1 MKQIVKFKYENTLH
15 FFGEKMKIENIH
27 ARQILDSRGNPTIE
41 VEVHTD
47 NCTGTAAVPSGAST
61 GKYEA
66 LELRDNK
73 SDFHGKSVYTAIN
86 NVNTTISAL
95 LKGMNV
101 DDQRKIDEAMIK
113 ADGTKNKSKFG
124 ANAILGVSMACSRAG
139 AISYNSHLHEYLGS
153 LYGNKEFSLP
163 VPFCNVINGGAHGGG
178 GLKFQE
184 FMIVP
189 NKAKTFEEAVKLV
202 AETYQELKKVI
213 AENFGKKFTSLG
225 DEGGFSPPI
234 DTPEAALDLIEVAL
248 KRVGHGGK
256 ISLAM
261 DVAASEFWNEETEKY
276 QVSESL
282 FMTGEELVD
291 YYALLVKKH
300 NIISIEDPFH
310 QDDYESYA
318 KLMKK
323 LGGKVQIV
331 GDDLL
336 VTNVERIKKAI
347 QMNACNALLLKVN
360 QIGSLTEAMEAAKLA
375 QANGW
380 KVMVSH
386 RSGETEDAFIADLA
400 VGINAGQTK
409 LGAPARSD
417 RTAKYNELLR
427 IEDISGKKIKYA
439 GF

>member
-1 MKQIVKFKYENTLH
+1 
-15 FFGEKMKIENIH
+15 MKIEKLH

-73 SDFHGKSVYTAIN
+73 TDFHGKSVYNAIH
-86 NVNTTISAL
+86 NVCHVIAPL

-101 DDQRKIDEAMIK
+101 DDQRKIDETMIK
-113 ADGTKNKSKFG
+113 ADGTKNKSKLG

-139 AISYNSHLHEYLGS
+139 AMSYSMHLHEYLGS
-153 LYGNKEFSLP
+153 LYENKSGFTLP
-163 VPFCNVINGGAHGGG
+163 VPFCNVINGGVHAGG

-189 NKAKTFEEAVKLV
+189 YKAKTFAEAVKLV
-202 AETYQELKKVI
+202 SETYQELKKVI
-213 AENFGKKFTSLG
+213 AETFGKQFTLLG

-234 DTPEAALDLIEVAL
+234 ESPEAALDLLEVAL
-248 KRVGHGGK
+248 GRVGHRAK
-256 ISLAM
+256 VAIAM
-261 DVAASEFWNEETEKY
+261 DVAASEFYDEKTQKY
-276 QVSESL
+276 QVAVST
-282 FMTGEELVD
+282 FMTGDELVD
-291 YYALLVKKH
+291 YYVMLSKKY
-300 NIISIEDPFH
+300 NIISIEDPFD
-310 QDDYESYA
+310 QDDFESYA

-323 LGGKVQIV
+323 IGGKIQIV

-347 QMNACNALLLKVN
+347 DMKACNALLLKVN
-360 QIGSLTEAMEAAKLA
+360 QIGSLTEAMEAARLA
-375 QANGW
+375 QSHGW

-400 VGINAGQTK
+400 VGINSGQIK
-409 LGAPARSD
+409 LGAPARSE

-427 IEDISGKKIKYA
+427 IEDISNKTIKYA
-439 GF
+439 EF

>member
-1 MKQIVKFKYENTLH
+1 
-15 FFGEKMKIENIH
+15 MKIEKLH

-73 SDFHGKSVYTAIN
+73 TDYNGKSVYTAVHNVCHIIN
-86 NVNTTISAL
+86 PL
-95 LKGMNV
+95 LVGVNV
-101 DDQRKIDEAMIK
+101 DDQRKIDEIMIK

-139 AISYNSHLHEYLGS
+139 AISYNMHLHEYLGS
-153 LYGNKEFSLP
+153 LYENKEFTLP
-163 VPFCNVINGGAHGGG
+163 VPFCNVINGGVHGGG

-189 NKAKTFEEAVKLV
+189 YKAKTFAEATKLV
-202 AETYQELKKVI
+202 AETYHELKKVI
-213 AENFGKKFTSLG
+213 AETFGKKFTSLG

-234 DTPEAALDLIEVAL
+234 DSPEAALDLLEVAL
-248 KRVGHGGK
+248 GRSGHKAKVG
-256 ISLAM
+256 IAM
-261 DVAASEFWNEETEKY
+261 DVAASEFYDEKTKKY
-276 QVSESL
+276 QVSSDVS
-282 FMTGEELVD
+282 MTGEELGN
-291 YYALLVKKH
+291 YYVMLSKKY
-300 NIISIEDPFH
+300 NIISIEDPFD
-310 QDDYESYA
+310 QDDFESYA
-318 KLMKK
+318 KLTSKI
-323 LGGKVQIV
+323 GDKVQIV

-336 VTNVERIKKAI
+336 VTNVERIKQAI
-347 QMNACNALLLKVN
+347 QYKACNALLLKVN
-360 QIGSLTEAMEAAKLA
+360 QIGSLTEAFEAAKLA
-375 QANGW
+375 QSHGW

-400 VGINAGQTK
+400 VAINSGQIK
-409 LGAPARSD
+409 LGAPARSE

-427 IEDISGKKIKYA
+427 IEDMLGKTINYA
-439 GF
+439 EFK

>member
-1 MKQIVKFKYENTLH
+1 LQFI
-15 FFGEKMKIENIH
+15 GEKMKIENIH

-73 SDFHGKSVYTAIN
+73 SDFQGKSVYTAIN
-86 NVNTTISAL
+86 NVKTIISPL

-101 DDQRKIDEAMIK
+101 DDQRKIDEAMIT
-113 ADGTKNKSKFG
+113 ADGTENKSKFG

-139 AISYNSHLHEYLGS
+139 AISYNNHLHEYLGS
-153 LYGNKEFSLP
+153 LYGNNEFSLP

-234 DTPEAALDLIEVAL
+234 DTPESALDLIEVAL
-248 KRVGHGGK
+248 KRVGHSGK
-256 ISLAM
+256 IALAM

-400 VGINAGQTK
+400 VGINAGQIK

-427 IEDISGKKIKYA
+427 IEDISEKKIKYA

>member
-1 MKQIVKFKYENTLH
+1 MPLLFI
-15 FFGEKMKIENIH
+15 GERMKIEKIH

-47 NCTGTAAVPSGAST
+47 GCTGTAAVPSGAST

-73 SDFHGKSVYTAIN
+73 TDFHGKSVYKAVH
-86 NVNTTISAL
+86 NVCHVISPL

-101 DDQRKIDEAMIK
+101 DEQRKIDEKMINE
-113 ADGTKNKSKFG
+113 DGTKNKGKLG

-139 AISYNSHLHEYLGS
+139 AISYGNHLHEYLGS
-153 LYGNKEFSLP
+153 LYGNSRYTLP
-163 VPFCNVINGGAHGGG
+163 IPFCNVINGGVHGGG

-189 NKAKTFEEAVKLV
+189 HKAKNFAEAVKLV
-202 AETYQELKKVI
+202 SETYQELKKVI

-234 DTPEAALDLIEVAL
+234 DSPEAALDLLEVAL
-248 KRVGHGGK
+248 GRVGHKSKVG
-256 ISLAM
+256 IAM
-261 DVAASEFWNEETEKY
+261 DVAASEFYDEKTKKY
-276 QVSESL
+276 QVSETT
-282 FMTGEELVD
+282 FMTGDELIE
-291 YYALLVKKH
+291 YYVMLVKKY
-300 NIISIEDPFH
+300 NIISIEDPFD
-310 QDDYESYA
+310 QDDFDSYA
-318 KLMKK
+318 KLTRKIGDK
-323 LGGKVQIV
+323 TQIV

-336 VTNVERIKKAI
+336 VTNVERIKTAI
-347 QMNACNALLLKVN
+347 TLKACNALLLKVN

-375 QANGW
+375 QSNGW

-400 VGINAGQTK
+400 VGINAGQIK
-409 LGAPARSD
+409 LGAPARSE

-427 IEDISGKKIKYA
+427 IEDISGGNIKYSEF
-439 GF
+439 GK